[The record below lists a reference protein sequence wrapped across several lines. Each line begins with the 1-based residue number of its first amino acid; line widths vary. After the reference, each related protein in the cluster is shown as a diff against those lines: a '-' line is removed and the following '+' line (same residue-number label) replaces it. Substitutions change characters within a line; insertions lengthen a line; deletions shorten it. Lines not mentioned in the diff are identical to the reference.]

1 MQTSR
6 YARQILAFGEEGQ
19 RKIEAA
25 RVGLVGLG
33 GIGSQVVQA
42 LAYLG
47 VGSFVLIDDDYVDVT
62 NLNRL
67 IGAFPADADAKTP
80 KVAVAARQIGQ
91 INSKAAVRT
100 IQKNLRTREALEG
113 LLDCPVISGCVDHDG
128 PRLILMELAAAF
140 EAIYI
145 DSAVEIIPQDGRIAE
160 FGGRVVL
167 ARPGEYCLDCA
178 QQINMERAKWEL
190 ESAVARETRR
200 DHGYGLGEETPTPA
214 VVSLNGVIANLAVT
228 EFLVMTT
235 GIREPNRHLT
245 YHALRGNVNI
255 RTDKRRDDCFTC
267 CYLVGTR
274 ERANVFRY
282 VLSESD
288 C

>member
-19 RKIEAA
+19 RKIEVA

-33 GIGSQVVQA
+33 GMGSQVVQA
-42 LAYLG
+42 LGYLG
-47 VGSFVLIDDDYVDVT
+47 VGSFVLIDDDYVDIT

-67 IGAFPADADAKTP
+67 IGALPADADAKTP

-100 IQKNLRTREALEG
+100 IQKNLRTQEALEG
-113 LLDCPVISGCVDHDG
+113 LLDCPVIFGCVDHDG

-140 EAIYI
+140 EAIHI

-167 ARPGEYCLDCA
+167 ARPGEFCLGCA
-178 QQINMERAKWEL
+178 QQIDMERAKWEL

-200 DHGYGLGEETPTPA
+200 AHGYGLGEEAPALA

-228 EFLVMTT
+228 EFLVMMT

-255 RTDKRRDDCFTC
+255 RTDKHRDDCFTC

-274 ERANVFRY
+274 ERANIFRY
-282 VLSESD
+282 VPPESD
-288 C
+288 R